1 VPSPRKVFLN
11 AANVTA
17 SGPTVLVA
25 NLLPALYAAAPEVE
39 FTTLIPESPALAAV
53 ASAPNARVLARPVR
67 RGWRNDLGRLWDL
80 HGGLARTVASSRAE
94 VCLTLGDV
102 GPRRLPSRHVVFLHN
117 PLFVYS
123 AEDLAGEDDW
133 SPAKRRYL
141 VRQFERSLA
150 GADSVVVQTPV
161 MQRRLRERYGV
172 EESKIRVIPQP
183 VPRHVSPAS
192 AVPGRSPLAACP
204 KPVRLLLLAAH
215 YPHKNH
221 RILGDVAAELRSRG
235 LDGTTHIFV
244 TLGEEAPGFLRAMLG
259 ANSDVVTDLGRLGPS
274 AVPEALADATAL
286 FLPTLVESYGL
297 IYLEAMTCRR
307 PILTSDRDFAR
318 WMCGEAGLYF
328 DPLDARSIV
337 DAIATLPSI
346 ARDGDLASRA
356 SARLREFPRD
366 WEAVAASFLEVL
378 GVGSR

>member
-1 VPSPRKVFLN
+1 VPSPRRIFLN

-53 ASAPNARVLARPVR
+53 ARAPNARVLTRRVR

-80 HGGLARTVASSRAE
+80 HGGLARTVASSGAE

-102 GPRRLPSRHVVFLHN
+102 GPRRLPCRHVVFLHN

-123 AEDLAGEDDW
+123 AEDLAGDDDW

-141 VRQFERSLA
+141 IRQFERSLA
-150 GADSVVVQTPV
+150 GASGVVVQTPV
-161 MQRRLRERYGV
+161 MRRRLRERYGV
-172 EESKIRVIPQP
+172 EASKTRVIPQP
-183 VPRHVSPAS
+183 VPGHVTPAT

-204 KPVRLLLLAAH
+204 KAVRLLFLAAH

-221 RILGDVAAELRSRG
+221 RILGDVARELRSRG
-235 LDGTTHIFV
+235 LDATTQIFV
-244 TLGEEAPGFLRAMLG
+244 TLGEPAPESLRAMLG
-259 ANSDVVTDLGRLGPS
+259 ANPDVVTDLGRLGPA
-274 AVPEALADATAL
+274 AVPEAFADATAL

-297 IYLEAMTCRR
+297 IYLEAMACRR

-318 WMCGEAGLYF
+318 WMCGEAAVYF
-328 DPLDARSIV
+328 DPLDPRSIV
-337 DAIATLPSI
+337 DAIATLPSFT
-346 ARDGDLASRA
+346 RDADLASRA
-356 SARLREFPRD
+356 SVRLREFPRD
-366 WEAVAASFLEVL
+366 WETVAASFLQVL
-378 GVGSR
+378 GVGTR